1 VPEHDASRPGPL
13 IIIGGGEDRE
23 GERLILREFAK
34 AIDGGRAVLATIAT
48 EHPDDYVETYRAAFA
63 DLPIGELAVLHVD
76 ERAEARDPET
86 LAVLDGAAG
95 VFFTGGDQLRISS
108 QVGGTPLEER
118 IREVWLGGGVLA
130 GTSAGASVMSDVM
143 LVAGSARTSYRIG
156 DLRIAAGLGVL
167 RDAVIDQHFAE
178 RGRFARLLGAVA
190 HSPRVLGIGIDED
203 TAIVVRGDEFT
214 VIGSGAVYVFDA
226 EPATSSN
233 VAEARPDELMSIHGV
248 RLDVLVAGERFDL
261 TERRPSDDVADD
273 DASRD

>member
-1 VPEHDASRPGPL
+1 MPEHDASRPGPL

-23 GERLILREFAK
+23 GERLILREFAE

-63 DLPIGELAVLHVD
+63 DLPIGELAVLHLD

>member
-23 GERLILREFAK
+23 GERLILREFAE

-63 DLPIGELAVLHVD
+63 DLPIGELAVLHLD

-143 LVAGSARTSYRIG
+143 LVAGSSRTSYRIG

-273 DASRD
+273 DASGD

>member
-1 VPEHDASRPGPL
+1 MPEHDASRPGPL

-23 GERLILREFAK
+23 GERLILREFAE

-63 DLPIGELAVLHVD
+63 DLPIGELAVLHLD

-273 DASRD
+273 DASGD

>member
-1 VPEHDASRPGPL
+1 VPERDAGRPGPL
-13 IIIGGGEDRE
+13 IIIGGGEDRD
-23 GERLILREFAK
+23 GERLILREFAE

-63 DLPIGELAVLHVD
+63 DLPIGELAVLHLD

>member
-1 VPEHDASRPGPL
+1 MPEHDASRPGPL

-23 GERLILREFAK
+23 GERLILREFAE

-63 DLPIGELAVLHVD
+63 DLPIGELAVLHLD

-143 LVAGSARTSYRIG
+143 LVAGSSRTSYRIG

-273 DASRD
+273 DASGD

>member
-1 VPEHDASRPGPL
+1 MPEHDASRPGPL
-13 IIIGGGEDRE
+13 IIIGGGEDRD
-23 GERLILREFAK
+23 GERLILREFAE

-63 DLPIGELAVLHVD
+63 DLPIGELAVLHLD

-273 DASRD
+273 DASGD

>member
-1 VPEHDASRPGPL
+1 MPERRRGTPGPL

-23 GERLILREFAK
+23 GERVILREFAR
-34 AIDGGRAVLATIAT
+34 AVDGGRAVLATIAT
-48 EHPDDYVETYRAAFA
+48 EHPDEYLEVYRAAFA
-63 DLPIGELAVLHVD
+63 DLPIGELSVLHLD
-76 ERAEARDPET
+76 DRAEARDPAT
-86 LAVLDGAAG
+86 LEVLDDAAG
-95 VFFTGGDQLRISS
+95 IFFTGGDQLRISS

-143 LVAGSARTSYRIG
+143 LVAGPGRTSYRIG

-178 RGRFARLLGAVA
+178 RGRFGRLLGAVA

-203 TAIVVRGDEFT
+203 TAIVVRDSEFT
-214 VIGSGAVYVFDA
+214 VVGSGAVYVFDA

-233 VAEARPDELMSIHGV
+233 IADARPDELLSIHGV
-248 RLDVLVAGERFDL
+248 RLDVLAAGERFDL
-261 TERRPSDDVADD
+261 EQRRPVAEE
-273 DASRD
+273 

>member
-1 VPEHDASRPGPL
+1 VPERDAGRPGPL
-13 IIIGGGEDRE
+13 IIIGGGEDRD
-23 GERLILREFAK
+23 GERLILREFAE

-63 DLPIGELAVLHVD
+63 DLPIGELAVLHLD

-273 DASRD
+273 DASGD

>member
-23 GERLILREFAK
+23 GERLILREFAE

-63 DLPIGELAVLHVD
+63 DLPIGELAVLHLD